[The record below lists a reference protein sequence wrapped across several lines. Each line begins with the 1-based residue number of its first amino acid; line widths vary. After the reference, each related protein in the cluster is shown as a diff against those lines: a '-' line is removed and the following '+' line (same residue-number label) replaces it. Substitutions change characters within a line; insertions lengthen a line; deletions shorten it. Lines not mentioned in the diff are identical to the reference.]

1 MNKYYN
7 LYRNLVNIG
16 DLLLNLEDMQLYL
29 SGYQLSLYKMRTV
42 CLLELSREMKRK
54 EELTLRVTF

>member
-7 LYRNLVNIG
+7 LYGNLMNIG
-16 DLLLNLEDMQLYL
+16 DLLLNLEDVQLYL

-42 CLLELSREMKRK
+42 CLLELSREMRRK